1 MNSIKIQSIN
11 KVRPNNLI
19 KYKISNSSDWENAK
33 ILSQAGKATGKFSN
47 CWNIKNNTD
56 NEMYIDLSKV
66 QQYEI
71 LEETPNN
78 STTNNEI
85 ELLKHLSNLSLNEQ
99 TDHETIVHETLVST
113 NKAKQLEAK
122 LKELSQWEQESVYDE
137 IDDKGQECISLRWV

>member
-47 CWNIKNNTD
+47 CWNIKNNNS

-66 QQYEI
+66 QHYEI

>member
-1 MNSIKIQSIN
+1 
-11 KVRPNNLI
+11 
-19 KYKISNSSDWENAK
+19 
-33 ILSQAGKATGKFSN
+33 
-47 CWNIKNNTD
+47 
-56 NEMYIDLSKV
+56 MYIDLSKV

-122 LKELSQWEQESVYDE
+122 LNKLSQWEQESVYDE